1 MMLWDEDGE
10 YIPNDAILAKIKED
24 FPAGAVWAATEPV
37 VAIEARVRNARRLAG
52 EEEVYR

>member
-1 MMLWDEDGE
+1 MLWDEDGE